1 MDLHAL
7 KVPEL
12 KEKLEMFNLSTKGL
26 KKDLIQ
32 RLEEYQE
39 GQGTKSKE
47 EVADVPQKEIR
58 DECNDINPEDSKN
71 ILNTLL
77 PSSEVAASN
86 LISVTKSDR
95 TPIPEPDRTT
105 SEVTHRQPLKEP
117 LQEEKYDSRDSELRT
132 EDTLRADRNPV
143 ELKRVKLQSEISD
156 VETSDSLL
164 IEGLQRP
171 YTNTQLLTYLESLA
185 GQSLSVINFWLNFK
199 KSFCYV
205 TVSVEH
211 FYFSYYLDFL

>member
-39 GQGTKSKE
+39 GQRATSKE
-47 EVADVPQKEIR
+47 DVADVPQKEIR
-58 DECNDINPEDSKN
+58 DECKDIHPEDGKN

-77 PSSEVAASN
+77 LIPDVAASN
-86 LISVTKSDR
+86 PVSLTKSDR
-95 TPIPEPDRTT
+95 TAILEPDRTT
-105 SEVTHRQPLKEP
+105 SEVTNHQPIKEP
-117 LQEEKYDSRDSELRT
+117 MQEGKFESHDCELRT
-132 EDTLRADRNPV
+132 EDTQLADRNQV
-143 ELKRVKLQSEISD
+143 ELKRMKLQSEISD
-156 VETSDSLL
+156 IDTSDSLL

-171 YTNTQLLTYLESLA
+171 YTNTQLLTHLESLA

-205 TVSVEH
+205 TVSVKH
-211 FYFSYYLDFL
+211 IYFSL